1 MAQIPPDAQRSDDGQ
16 WWWDGSQWRPVGDQ
30 GAAGTAGAEGAGAA
44 SAGGAGAATVAAQPG
59 DAGQAAAP
67 TSGQLSDDGQWQWDG
82 SQWQPAQA
90 AGQTAPAAGE
100 TAQGAGDATGSGATG
115 SGGTG
120 AAGDAGA
127 GGGAAAG
134 DAGAAEFGFDNNG
147 LIVQVDQ
154 SDNPD
159 NHVVLNANAGTEAVF
174 TVCNMGQAS
183 GTATVTIY
191 VDDQQVQ
198 TWTSGDI
205 AAGQCDGANVSGCG
219 RHPAGSHAFRAVVTP
234 GHTGSDEATNSVDV
248 EDS

>member
-16 WWWDGSQWRPVGDQ
+16 WWWDGSQWQPVDQ
-30 GAAGTAGAEGAGAA
+30 AAGGAADAAGEAGAGAGAPPADATQTA
-44 SAGGAGAATVAAQPG
+44 SPS
-59 DAGQAAAP
+59 
-67 TSGQLSDDGQWQWDG
+67 SGQLSDDGQWQWDG
-82 SQWQPAQA
+82 SQWQPVQA
-90 AGQTAPAAGE
+90 GNQNAL
-100 TAQGAGDATGSGATG
+100 ATG
-115 SGGTG
+115 GT
-120 AAGDAGA
+120 AGGA
-127 GGGAAAG
+127 GGAAG

-174 TVCNMGQAS
+174 TVCNMGTAS

-205 AAGQCDGANVSGCG
+205 PAGQCEGANVSGCG
-219 RHPAGSHAFRAVVTP
+219 RHPAGSHTFRAVVTP
-234 GHTGSDEATNSVDV
+234 GHSGNDEATNNVDI

>member
-16 WWWDGSQWRPVGDQ
+16 WWWDGSQWQPVGDQ
-30 GAAGTAGAEGAGAA
+30 HD
-44 SAGGAGAATVAAQPG
+44 AGGAGAATAGAASAAAQPG
-59 DAGQAAAP
+59 DTGQTASPA
-67 TSGQLSDDGQWQWDG
+67 SGQLSDDGQWQWDG
-82 SQWQPAQA
+82 SQWQPAQT
-90 AGQTAPAAGE
+90 GTQNAPA
-100 TAQGAGDATGSGATG
+100 TGASTGSGST
-115 SGGTG
+115 S
-120 AAGDAGA
+120 GDAGTA
-127 GGGAAAG
+127 GGAGAAG

-174 TVCNMGQAS
+174 TVCNMGSAS

-205 AAGQCDGANVSGCG
+205 AAGQCEGANVSGCG
-219 RHPAGSHAFRAVVTP
+219 RHPSGSHTFRAVVTP
-234 GHTGSDEATNSVDV
+234 GHSGSDEATNSVDI

>member
-16 WWWDGSQWRPVGDQ
+16 WWWDGSQWQPVGVQGDAG
-30 GAAGTAGAEGAGAA
+30 GAAASAGAA
-44 SAGGAGAATVAAQPG
+44 SAAAQPA
-59 DAGQAAAP
+59 DAGQAATPA
-67 TSGQLSDDGQWQWDG
+67 SGQLSDDGQWQWDG
-82 SQWQPAQA
+82 TQWQPAQSGNQNA
-90 AGQTAPAAGE
+90 L
-100 TAQGAGDATGSGATG
+100 ATGGSPG
-115 SGGTG
+115 SGGTQ
-120 AAGDAGA
+120 
-127 GGGAAAG
+127 GGGGTQG

-174 TVCNMGQAS
+174 TVCNMGTAS

-205 AAGQCDGANVSGCG
+205 AAGQCEGANVSGCG

-234 GHTGSDEATNSVDV
+234 GHSGNDEATNNVDI
-248 EDS
+248 EDA

>member
-16 WWWDGSQWRPVGDQ
+16 WWWDGSQWQPVDQ
-30 GAAGTAGAEGAGAA
+30 GAGGAADAAGAAGAGAGVQPA
-44 SAGGAGAATVAAQPG
+44 DAAQ
-59 DAGQAAAP
+59 AASP
-67 TSGQLSDDGQWQWDG
+67 SSGQLSDDGQWQWDG
-82 SQWQPAQA
+82 SQWQPVQA
-90 AGQTAPAAGE
+90 GNENAL
-100 TAQGAGDATGSGATG
+100 ATG
-115 SGGTG
+115 G
-120 AAGDAGA
+120 AAGGA
-127 GGGAAAG
+127 GGATG

-174 TVCNMGQAS
+174 TVCNMGTAS

-205 AAGQCDGANVSGCG
+205 PAGQCEGANVSGCG
-219 RHPAGSHAFRAVVTP
+219 RQSAGSHTFRAVVTP
-234 GHTGSDEATNSVDV
+234 GHSGHDEATNNVDI